1 MKGTLIAR
9 YIMLLFLL
17 LGAPSVF
24 SAERIL
30 NYDTRILVTEDGEL
44 LVTETITVTAEHAAI
59 RRGIYRDFPTTYAIP
74 TTTSNALA
82 TSKKHHVGFEII
94 SVMRD
99 GENEQYHTKK
109 QQNGIR
115 IYIGDKDKYVSKGQ
129 HTYEIFYRT
138 NRQIQFLAQ
147 QDELYFNAIGH
158 GFTFPIDKASATIS
172 LPTNAVIKNFTVY
185 TGRTGSTSS
194 DANAVQNLPFEV
206 SFNSSRMLSTHEGMS
221 IVVAWNKGVVNAPSA
236 SQQSSWLM
244 HDFRMTIFAGVSTLI
259 ILGYLLFAWFSV
271 GRDPKS
277 GTIIPLFSPPKG
289 LSPAACQFIKDRRVK
304 PSAFT
309 AALINLAVKGYL
321 TIEPTSNN
329 SSYIVTKTGGTT
341 ELFPSEQVLAKEL
354 FKNNRQQRSIG
365 GKYSVTV
372 SNAQINL
379 KKTLIREYA
388 KQNFSNNRLWFFI
401 GAALAIIL
409 GIFMAIQDQRV
420 ELILLSVFAGIFGTV
435 FITAVRRSIRAVNSS
450 SPAMKIFKLIPA
462 LLPAVFIFTAGGPFI
477 SMFGQFS
484 FDIENIAIPAYC
496 LISGLSL
503 MLFYWLL
510 EAPTIAGRVTMDGI
524 EGFKS
529 YLAIAEKD
537 LLNAQHPPEKTP
549 ELFEQYLPYAIALG
563 VENEWGE
570 KFTEIL
576 MAETHDSHSSLHWY
590 KGHKYGHISS
600 LSSNLANGLDSAI
613 ASSSTP
619 PSSSGSGF
627 SGGSSGGGGGGGG
640 GGGW

>member
-1 MKGTLIAR
+1 MKRNTFAC

-17 LGAPSVF
+17 LTTSSAF
-24 SAERIL
+24 SQERIL

-59 RRGIYRDFPTTYAIP
+59 RRGIYRDFPTTYTIP
-74 TTTSNALA
+74 ATTPNALVA
-82 TSKKHHVGFEII
+82 PEKHHVGFEVV
-94 SVMRD
+94 SVTRD
-99 GENEQYHTKK
+99 GENEPYHTQK

-172 LPTNAVIKNFTVY
+172 LPSSAVIKDYTVFT
-185 TGRTGSTSS
+185 GKMGSTSS
-194 DANAVQNLPFEV
+194 YANAVQKLPFEV
-206 SFNSSRMLSTHEGMS
+206 SFNSSQVLNLREGMS
-221 IVVAWNKGVVNAPSA
+221 IVVAWNKGIINPPSA
-236 SQQSSWLM
+236 SQQSSWFIQ
-244 HDFRMTIFAGVSTLI
+244 DFRMTIFSGVSTLI
-259 ILGYLLFAWFSV
+259 ILGYLLLAWFAV

-309 AALINLAVKGYL
+309 AALINLAVKGYI
-321 TIEPTSNN
+321 TIQPTSNN
-329 SSYIVTKTGGTT
+329 SSYIITRTGSTT
-341 ELFPSEQVLAKEL
+341 ELFPSEQALATEL

-365 GKYSVTV
+365 GKYSQTV
-372 SNAQINL
+372 SNTQLKL

-388 KQNFSNNRLWFFI
+388 KQNFSNNRFWFFA
-401 GAALAIIL
+401 GAALAIAL

-420 ELILLSVFAGIFGTV
+420 ELIFLSVFAGIFGSV

-450 SPAMKIFKLIPA
+450 SPARNIFKLIPA

-477 SMFGQFS
+477 SMFGEFS
-484 FDIENIAIPAYC
+484 FDIESIALPTYC

-503 MLFYWLL
+503 VLFYWLL
-510 EAPTIAGRVTMDGI
+510 EAPTIAGRVTLDSI

-576 MAETHDSHSSLHWY
+576 MAKTINSHSSLHWY
-590 KGHKYGHISS
+590 KGHNYGHISS
-600 LSSNLANGLDSAI
+600 LSSSLATGLDSAI

>member
-1 MKGTLIAR
+1 MKRITFVR
-9 YIMLLFLL
+9 YIILLFLL
-17 LGAPSVF
+17 LGGSSAF
-24 SAERIL
+24 SQERIL

-44 LVTETITVTAEHAAI
+44 LVTETITVIVEHAAI
-59 RRGIYRDFPTTYAIP
+59 RRGIYRDFPTTYVIP
-74 TTTSNALA
+74 ATASNALSF
-82 TSKKHHVGFEII
+82 SKKHHVGFEVI

-99 GENEQYHTKK
+99 GENEPYHTKK

-115 IYIGDKDKYVSKGQ
+115 IYIGDKNKYVPKGQ

-172 LPTNAVIKNFTVY
+172 LPSNAIIKDYTVY
-185 TGRTGSTSS
+185 TGKMGSTSRY
-194 DANAVQNLPFEV
+194 ANAVQKLPFEV
-206 SFNSSRMLSTHEGMS
+206 SFNSSKMLNIREGMS
-221 IVVAWNKGVVNAPSA
+221 IVVAWNKGVINAPSA
-236 SQQSSWLM
+236 SQQSSWLIQ
-244 HDFRMTIFAGVSTLI
+244 DFRMTIFAGVSTLI
-259 ILGYLLFAWFSV
+259 ILGYLLLAWFAV

-304 PSAFT
+304 PSAFS

-329 SSYIVTKTGGTT
+329 TSYIVTRMGSAT
-341 ELFPSEQVLAKEL
+341 ELFPSEQVLATEL

-365 GKYSVTV
+365 GKYSSTV
-372 SNAQINL
+372 SNAQIKL

-388 KQNFSNNRLWFFI
+388 KQNFSNNRLWFFV
-401 GAALAIIL
+401 GAALAIVL

-420 ELILLSVFAGIFGTV
+420 ELIFLSVFAGIFGSV
-435 FITAVRRSIRAVNSS
+435 FITAVRRSIRAANSS
-450 SPAMKIFKLIPA
+450 SPARKFFNLIPT
-462 LLPAVFIFTAGGPFI
+462 LLPAVFIFIAGGPFI

-484 FDIENIAIPAYC
+484 FDIESIAVPAYC

-510 EAPTIAGRVTMDGI
+510 EAPTIAGRVTLDSI

-549 ELFEQYLPYAIALG
+549 ELFERYLPYAIALG

-576 MAETHDSHSSLHWY
+576 MAETPSSRNSLHWY
-590 KGHKYGHISS
+590 KGHSYGHASS

-627 SGGSSGGGGGGGG
+627 SGGSSGGGGGGG
-640 GGGW
+640 W